1 MTPEHLVDSAK
12 LYDYY
17 VNGFTDGN
25 FSHKARVHLSDI
37 TPSSS
42 ESAPSILSAPS
53 LMDLL
58 NADNIEPADAD
69 IAVME
74 ELWFNNPDPY
84 DLDETE
90 RTDIELR
97 SPPVIRSSTRFEI
110 STYVKLDDSKLTA
123 LITKVDTAGPGVGVV
138 EIHSE
143 PAKVVGKPGEWSVDS
158 FF

>member
-1 MTPEHLVDSAK
+1 MTLEHLVDSAK

-17 VNGFTDGN
+17 NNGFTDGN
-25 FSHKARVHLSDI
+25 FSHKARVHLSTI
-37 TPSSS
+37 TPSPS

-58 NADNIEPADAD
+58 NTNNIKPANAD

-90 RTDIELR
+90 RTDIDLR
-97 SPPVIRSSTRFEI
+97 SPPVIHSSTHFDI
-110 STYVKLDDSKLTA
+110 ADYVKLDDSKLA
-123 LITKVDTAGPGVGVV
+123 SLITKVDTAGPGTGAI
-138 EIHSE
+138 EMRSE

-158 FF
+158 FL